1 MKENRR
7 QLGAA
12 YEGVAAKYLQGLGY
26 EILAYNYRNRIGE
39 IDLIAKDEE
48 YLCFI
53 EVKYRSDGS
62 CGTGLEA
69 VNYRKQKNIIRVAQ
83 FYLMKQGLSEWT
95 PCRFDVVSI
104 DGDSITLIK
113 NAFEVE

>member
-1 MKENRR
+1 MRENRR
-7 QLGAA
+7 QIGTA
-12 YEGVAAKYLQGLGY
+12 YERVAAEYLEGLGY
-26 EILAYNYRNRIGE
+26 EILEYNYRNRIGE

-48 YLCFI
+48 YLCFV

-104 DGDSITLIK
+104 DGEDITLVK
-113 NAFEVE
+113 NAFEVK

>member
-1 MKENRR
+1 MKENKR
-7 QLGAA
+7 QIGTIYEQKAA
-12 YEGVAAKYLQGLGY
+12 VYLQEHGY
-26 EILAYNYRNRIGE
+26 EILAYNYRNRMGE

-53 EVKYRSDGS
+53 EVKFRADGS

-69 VNYRKQKNIIRVAQ
+69 VNYRKQQNIIRVAR
-83 FYLMKQGLSEWT
+83 FYLMKHGLSEWT

-104 DGDSITLIK
+104 DGEEITLIK
-113 NAFEVE
+113 NAFEVV